1 MDETIQLD
9 NADEGATV
17 HTRDGQKAQPDSR
30 VDAEHVNAAT
40 DSAPAPAGEPAE
52 RNGTP
57 ESEPIEDFDL
67 EDIEII
73 ESKVFA

>member
-9 NADEGATV
+9 NTDEGATG
-17 HTRDGQKAQPDSR
+17 HTGDGQQARPNSR
-30 VDAEHVNAAT
+30 VDAEHVNVAA

-52 RNGTP
+52 RGGTP